1 MDKHTV
7 LPSTSSKKP
16 GFFYGYIIVIS
27 GFIILT
33 VMWGVM
39 QSFGVFLKPLAAE
52 FGWTRAETSG
62 AYSTSM
68 LALGFLF
75 MATGRLNDRFGPKI
89 ITTACGFSL
98 GLGYLLMSQVS
109 ALWQLYLLYGVLIA
123 IGNSSGLV
131 PLSSTI
137 ARWFVKRR
145 GLMTAFALSGIGAGA
160 MIGPPVASQLISN
173 YGWRTSY
180 LIMGTVVLILIM
192 IVAQLLRRDPRQKGL
207 LPYGENEAQTE
218 ILNSKAEGIS
228 LSQAIRTRQFFM
240 LGFIYLCI
248 GFSAAAIVV
257 HIVPHATD
265 LGIAP
270 LAAANI
276 LAIIGGLHIVGRIG
290 IGSASDRI
298 GNRLSLIISFILLTI
313 ALFWLLAAK
322 ELWMLRLFAII
333 FGISFGGGAV
343 LVSPTVAELFG
354 MKAHGAI
361 LGTISFGLTIG
372 SAAGP
377 VVAGYIF
384 DITSSYYLA
393 FLVCALLSVTGFI
406 LALTLRF
413 PSKGRLVGEP

>member
-1 MDKHTV
+1 
-7 LPSTSSKKP
+7 
-16 GFFYGYIIVIS
+16 
-27 GFIILT
+27 
-33 VMWGVM
+33 
-39 QSFGVFLKPLAAE
+39 
-52 FGWTRAETSG
+52 
-62 AYSTSM
+62 
-68 LALGFLF
+68 
-75 MATGRLNDRFGPKI
+75 
-89 ITTACGFSL
+89 
-98 GLGYLLMSQVS
+98 
-109 ALWQLYLLYGVLIA
+109 
-123 IGNSSGLV
+123 
-131 PLSSTI
+131 
-137 ARWFVKRR
+137 
-145 GLMTAFALSGIGAGA
+145 MTAFALSGIGAGA

-298 GNRLSLIISFILLTI
+298 GNRLALIIIFIL
-313 ALFWLLAAK
+313 
-322 ELWMLRLFAII
+322 
-333 FGISFGGGAV
+333 
-343 LVSPTVAELFG
+343 
-354 MKAHGAI
+354 
-361 LGTISFGLTIG
+361 
-372 SAAGP
+372 
-377 VVAGYIF
+377 
-384 DITSSYYLA
+384 
-393 FLVCALLSVTGFI
+393 
-406 LALTLRF
+406 
-413 PSKGRLVGEP
+413 